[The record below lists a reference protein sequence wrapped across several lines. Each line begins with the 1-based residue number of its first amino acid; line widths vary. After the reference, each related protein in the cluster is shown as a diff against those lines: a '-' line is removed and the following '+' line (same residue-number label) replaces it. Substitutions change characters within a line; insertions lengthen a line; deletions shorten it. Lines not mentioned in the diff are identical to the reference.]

1 MPLDEQSPEGVA
13 DLEWLAGQARQVEDD
28 LPEADVDTLR
38 QAEGSSGGAR
48 PKVVIGFDP
57 STRTVRY
64 DAGEGLPDGYGH
76 WLLKFGP
83 RDDPAEI
90 GAEEYAY
97 SLMAR
102 AAGVVMPE
110 ADLIRTKAGSYFT
123 VSRFDHAETCRV
135 HLHTASGLAEA
146 DHRLPGAM
154 DSS

>member
-1 MPLDEQSPEGVA
+1 MN
-13 DLEWLAGQARQVEDD
+13 
-28 LPEADVDTLR
+28 
-38 QAEGSSGGAR
+38 
-48 PKVVIGFDP
+48 FDP